1 MSQRLVWN
9 AFFPWFNIEVF
20 GVFTWRMVVS
30 VSSWI
35 SRSSEMLLTMSQI
48 LLYSMT
54 ITRCLCVEHFARF
67 ALELS
72 KPPEQTRVP
81 SQILLCVLVLLIM
94 HQKSVCNI
102 SPTVKFNY

>member
-1 MSQRLVWN
+1 
-9 AFFPWFNIEVF
+9 
-20 GVFTWRMVVS
+20 
-30 VSSWI
+30 
-35 SRSSEMLLTMSQI
+35 MLLTMSQI

-72 KPPEQTRVP
+72 KPPERTRVP

-94 HQKSVCNI
+94 HQRMSNNCHLFAI
-102 SPTVKFNY
+102 FHQQRQI